1 MKKIF
6 YFLLAGGMFL
16 SSCELEDDG
25 TENGGGNNNNDGGGN
40 NNSEVGLVEP
50 FDVSLNYNSTN
61 PSALSSFDI
70 SSLKAVSA
78 NVGDVS
84 LCWQNQ
90 YGYMITSPDAAMIG
104 ELYTTN
110 DKDDSY
116 TNTKKT
122 TIQNLGAVSLSDYDE
137 ASELKSLSVTS
148 GSIPNLTSNKYGS
161 PKNQVQVN
169 SGDVIA
175 FQKGN
180 VKGVGKVSVL
190 SKVTKKVTFKGY
202 VYNPSAAK

>member
-6 YFLLAGGMFL
+6 YFLLVGGMFL

-25 TENGGGNNNNDGGGN
+25 TENGGGSNNNDGGGN
-40 NNSEVGLVEP
+40 NNSEVGLVGS

-61 PSALSSFDI
+61 PSALSSFDVDNLEPVAAN
-70 SSLKAVSA
+70 SSAA
-78 NVGDVS
+78 DVS

-90 YGYMITSPDAAMIG
+90 YGYVITSPNGTLIKQ
-104 ELYTTN
+104 LYDFN
-110 DKDDSY
+110 DKSY
-116 TNTKKT
+116 SNSNNT
-122 TIQNLGAVSLSDYDE
+122 TIQNLGQVNIDSYNDASSL
-137 ASELKSLSVTS
+137 KGLSVSS
-148 GSIPNLTSNKYGS
+148 GSIADVSG
-161 PKNQVQVN
+161 KNQVIVN

-180 VKGVGKVSVL
+180 IKGVGKVSVL
-190 SKVTKKVTFKGY
+190 SKVTKKVYFKGY